1 MENDISQGVQEARE
15 KKRENKKE
23 DKARKREYGVSI
35 MGSKGAEVVGVGD
48 GRGSER

>member
-1 MENDISQGVQEARE
+1 LENDISQGVQEARE
-15 KKRENKKE
+15 KK